1 MTQNAGLMQGRRGVV
16 LGDISLSNSVAG
28 KE

>member
-1 MTQNAGLMQGRRGVV
+1 MTPNADLMQGRRGVV
-16 LGDISLSNSVAG
+16 LGAISLGNSVGG

>member
-16 LGDISLSNSVAG
+16 LGDISPGNSAGG

>member
-1 MTQNAGLMQGRRGVV
+1 MTPNAGLMQGRRGVV
-16 LGDISLSNSVAG
+16 LGDISLGNSVRG